1 MDPLTI
7 ALLTAQAAAGVSKS
21 VYGVNQMAKA
31 KQAYNQIE
39 EAPTGSISEY
49 AQAVKE
55 AKKGEAATRRLEEIN
70 RTMGT
75 ATSAAATDPRL
86 SGALG
91 DIVRAGSE
99 QKTKAIGAQE
109 QNYLNALIRKGGAEE
124 RRNRMLYDREFRE
137 KGLAQ
142 RGFEAGTQNLISGI
156 GDISSSIAYGA
167 SLDKDDPSGAGLDNN
182 ARAQNLTAQTQD
194 DIFKDAFKDTP
205 SSSMPGMQPIPNLG
219 EEFEAEDFV
228 PDIPFD
234 QELKRLQEEERQ
246 RLAEAQ
252 KAAQNMYNRGGAVE
266 TPGPFSHSRNPI
278 YMMDKKGNL
287 VGEMTGGE
295 YIFNPEQAEDLYEL
309 AQTGN
314 TQLHKFVRNML
325 NKSNFK

>member
-167 SLDKDDPSGAGLDNN
+167 SLDKDGTSDTTPDPGEIVPDTKIETVNQDAVNQNQDILD
-182 ARAQNLTAQTQD
+182 L
-194 DIFKDAFKDTP
+194 
-205 SSSMPGMQPIPNLG
+205 GMNDLA
-219 EEFEAEDFV
+219 EDERRRREEAE
-228 PDIPFD
+228 
-234 QELKRLQEEERQ
+234 
-246 RLAEAQ
+246 
-252 KAAQNMYNRGGAVE
+252 KAANEYFMNFNRGGAVE
-266 TPGPFSHSRNPI
+266 TPGPFSHSTNPI
-278 YMMDKKGNL
+278 YMMDKTGNL

>member
-7 ALLTAQAAAGVSKS
+7 ALLTAQAAAGVGKT
-21 VYGVNQMAKA
+21 VYGIDQMTKA

-156 GDISSSIAYGA
+156 GDIGSSIAYGA
-167 SLDKDDPSGAGLDNN
+167 SLDKDGTSDTTPDPDKMVPDTKIETVNQDAVNQNQDILD
-182 ARAQNLTAQTQD
+182 LGMD
-194 DIFKDAFKDTP
+194 DLKED
-205 SSSMPGMQPIPNLG
+205 
-219 EEFEAEDFV
+219 ERRRREEAE
-228 PDIPFD
+228 
-234 QELKRLQEEERQ
+234 
-246 RLAEAQ
+246 
-252 KAAQNMYNRGGAVE
+252 KAANEYFMSFNRGGAVE
-266 TPGPFSHSRNPI
+266 TPGPFSHSLNPI
-278 YMMDKKGNL
+278 YMMDKTGNL